1 MGVILRLKWF
11 RREPDRRHMAPLDY
25 LRHCVYFD
33 GALGNKYEPLPGTRL
48 MLLLETLGPDFAPRR
63 LSAKVE
69 QSCRKLAFMWAA
81 GDWARAAESDFY
93 ASTVH
98 ESPALFGREAVSVQ
112 YHLEAL
118 VLFARSAL
126 DIGSACFGEL
136 LPPPFVRKRYDS
148 FNDLLKAIVK
158 TGNPSHLAS
167 TAKSWRDDE
176 QSWLSIVADIQ
187 RGRSLRDKLAHQ
199 IEFPIAYEEI
209 DSSSEK
215 ESAVVLL
222 GDRYRIPLQQFID
235 KLRVGTVECYL
246 AFESA
251 CSADAS
257 RVPS

>member
-1 MGVILRLKWF
+1 MTSF
-11 RREPDRRHMAPLDY
+11 DY
-25 LRHCVYFD
+25 LRHAVYYD
-33 GALGNKYEPLPGTRL
+33 GALDNKYDPLPGMRL
-48 MLLLETLGPDFAPRR
+48 MSLLETLGPDYEPRR
-63 LSAKVE
+63 LSTKVE
-69 QSCRKLAFMWAA
+69 QSCRKLAFMWTA

-93 ASTVH
+93 ASAVR
-98 ESPALFGREAVSVQ
+98 ESPALFGQEAVNVQ

-136 LPPPFVRKRYDS
+136 LPPPFVSKRYDS

-167 TAKSWRDDE
+167 AIKSWRDDE
-176 QSWLSIVADIQ
+176 HSWLSIVADIQ

-199 IEFPIAYEEI
+199 IEFPLAYEEL

-215 ESAVVLL
+215 ESAVVVL
-222 GDRYRIPLQQFID
+222 GRHYRIPLQQFID

-246 AFESA
+246 VIESA
-251 CSADAS
+251 CLADAS
-257 RVPS
+257 RFSS